1 MKFRQLLLVCLVVVA
16 LVSLLTLGVVG
27 LRTVV
32 GMLLVL
38 VVPVYFILSSFVS
51 DDLERVVFS
60 LFLGVGLVPALIYW
74 PATVVSLK
82 ITVVVVALVLV
93 AIGFWLKKKR
103 SKS

>member
-1 MKFRQLLLVCLVVVA
+1 MKYRDMMLGCVFMVA

-32 GMLLVL
+32 GMLLVM

-51 DDLERVVFS
+51 DDLERIVFS

-82 ITVVVVALVLV
+82 LTVVVVALVLV
-93 AIGFWLKKKR
+93 AVGFWLKRRR

>member
-1 MKFRQLLLVCLVVVA
+1 MKYRDMMLGCVFMVA

-32 GMLLVL
+32 GMLLVM

-51 DDLERVVFS
+51 DDLERIVFS

-82 ITVVVVALVLV
+82 LTVVVVALVLV
-93 AIGFWLKKKR
+93 AIGFWLKRRR